1 MSGLGVSA
9 LVLGIISMV
18 FSIIP
23 IINNMCFVLGI
34 LAIIF
39 AGCSWRS
46 TGKNGHK
53 RGHGMV
59 IPGLVLGVISLIIT
73 FAIQASIS
81 ASFDKAKSDLD
92 KAGKNIENM
101 AKGIAHED
109 AKEMKL
115 QVKGTAPTDISITA
129 SGSTSNETADNGS
142 WEKVLTGKD
151 AKKDWMVM
159 ASPKIDIDKPTPDDY
174 KVECTITVDGKEVSH
189 KTATGTTANVMC
201 MASDTSAK

>member
-1 MSGLGVSA
+1 
-9 LVLGIISMV
+9 MV

-59 IPGLVLGVISLIIT
+59 ISGLVLGVISLIIT